1 MDRLAILVPCYN
13 EEEMLPL
20 TTKELTGV
28 LSDLITK
35 QKIAP
40 DSYIL
45 YVDDGSKD
53 STWELI
59 RKFHEEEKKV
69 FGLKLA
75 GNVGHQN
82 ALTAGML
89 NAMEHA
95 DIMIS
100 IDADLQDDTAVMEE
114 MVDKFHEGKDIV
126 YDVRNDRKK
135 DSFF

>member
-1 MDRLAILVPCYN
+1 MDRLAIVVPCYN

-53 STWELI
+53 STW
-59 RKFHEEEKKV
+59 
-69 FGLKLA
+69 
-75 GNVGHQN
+75 
-82 ALTAGML
+82 
-89 NAMEHA
+89 
-95 DIMIS
+95 
-100 IDADLQDDTAVMEE
+100 
-114 MVDKFHEGKDIV
+114 
-126 YDVRNDRKK
+126 
-135 DSFF
+135 